1 VGDGSALLTSEDFL
15 LKGWWTAEESMTF
28 YAIWKPWY
36 YGMHKFVWH
45 FNGGSAEAWDQYGNP
60 YVNYGPMTFYFEHNE
75 PIMVCLLPGIEG
87 GVMPLTRPGY
97 IFTGWCTVGDGS
109 ALLTSED
116 FLLKGWWTAEESM
129 TFYAIWQRIGNLP
142 CAETNLARTAAM
154 SASSADGVR
163 TADRANNGI
172 LTGAANSWSAAS
184 AGQEWLMADFGQPLN
199 FNHINL
205 YQGGNRIANYRFE
218 HSNDGVNW
226 TKFRS
231 GARIMEQGATPYSFT
246 TPSTITARYVRL
258 FSANSFGVLPIVVFE
273 FEIYYMP

>member
-1 VGDGSALLTSEDFL
+1 MWEPGNTP
-15 LKGWWTAEESMTF
+15 
-28 YAIWKPWY
+28 YA
-36 YGMHKFVWH
+36 
-45 FNGGSAEAWDQYGNP
+45 D
-60 YVNYGPMTFYFEHNE
+60 
-75 PIMVCLLPGIEG
+75 
-87 GVMPLTRPGY
+87 
-97 IFTGWCTVGDGS
+97 
-109 ALLTSED
+109 
-116 FLLKGWWTAEESM
+116 
-129 TFYAIWQRIGNLP
+129 
-142 CAETNLARTAAM
+142 TNLARTATM

-163 TADRANNGI
+163 TANRANNGI
-172 LTGAANSWSAAS
+172 LTGATNSWAAAG

-226 TKFRS
+226 TEFRS